1 MHSEVCALLTTTCS
15 EHHSVTRRFPYLS
28 ARADNHVDGNTSES
42 GRIEHRAAGE
52 TLFIEGEMPA
62 GVYVLHAGDVELVF
76 APREG
81 EPKPLRVVNPGRILG
96 LSSVV
101 MQHPHDCSAIARTEC
116 EVGFVER
123 EEFLRS
129 LEKTPAIWLSVLR
142 MLSSDVNAVYDDM
155 RSLAIG

>member
-1 MHSEVCALLTTTCS
+1 M
-15 EHHSVTRRFPYLS
+15 RQ
-28 ARADNHVDGNTSES
+28 
-42 GRIEHRAAGE
+42 HRAAGE
-52 TLFIEGEMPA
+52 MLFAEGETPA
-62 GVYVLHAGDVELVF
+62 GVYVLHAGEVELVF
-76 APREG
+76 TPRDG

-116 EVGFVER
+116 EIGFVDR

-142 MLSSDVNAVYDDM
+142 MLSTDVNAVYDDM
-155 RSLAIG
+155 RALAIG

>member
-1 MHSEVCALLTTTCS
+1 LLPVQTTTLA
-15 EHHSVTRRFPYLS
+15 ETPLK
-28 ARADNHVDGNTSES
+28 E
-42 GRIEHRAAGE
+42 RIQHRAAGE
-52 TLFIEGEMPA
+52 TLVREGETPT
-62 GVYVLHAGDVELVF
+62 GVHVLHAGDVELVF
-76 APREG
+76 APRAG

-101 MQHPHDCSAIARTEC
+101 MQHPHDCSAVARTEC

-142 MLSSDVNAVYDDM
+142 MLSNDVNSVYDDM

>member
-1 MHSEVCALLTTTCS
+1 LL
-15 EHHSVTRRFPYLS
+15 SVQT
-28 ARADNHVDGNTSES
+28 NTLAETPLKE
-42 GRIEHRAAGE
+42 RIEHRAAGE
-52 TLFIEGEMPA
+52 TLFREGETPA
-62 GVYVLHAGDVELVF
+62 GVYVLRAGDVELVF

-101 MQHPHDCSAIARTEC
+101 MQHPHDCSAVARTEC
-116 EVGFVER
+116 EIGFVER

-142 MLSSDVNAVYDDM
+142 MLSNDVNAVYDDM

>member
-1 MHSEVCALLTTTCS
+1 LAETPLK
-15 EHHSVTRRFPYLS
+15 E
-28 ARADNHVDGNTSES
+28 
-42 GRIEHRAAGE
+42 RIEHRAAGE
-52 TLFIEGEMPA
+52 KLFSEGDTPA

-76 APREG
+76 APRAG
-81 EPKPLRVVNPGRILG
+81 APKPLRVVNSGRILG

-101 MQHPHDCSAIARTEC
+101 MQHPHDCSAVARTEC

-142 MLSSDVNAVYDDM
+142 MLSNDVNAVYDDM

>member
-1 MHSEVCALLTTTCS
+1 MLAETPLRTAEV
-15 EHHSVTRRFPYLS
+15 RQ
-28 ARADNHVDGNTSES
+28 
-42 GRIEHRAAGE
+42 HRAAGE
-52 TLFIEGEMPA
+52 MLFSEGQIPD

-76 APREG
+76 APRAG

-116 EVGFVER
+116 EIGFVER

-142 MLSSDVNAVYDDM
+142 MLSSDVNAVYHDM

>member
-1 MHSEVCALLTTTCS
+1 MERGAPPYRRRVQTTTLT
-15 EHHSVTRRFPYLS
+15 ETRLK
-28 ARADNHVDGNTSES
+28 E
-42 GRIEHRAAGE
+42 RIEHRAAGE
-52 TLFIEGEMPA
+52 TLFIEGEVPA
-62 GVYVLHAGDVELVF
+62 GVYVLHAGDVELTF

-101 MQHPHDCSAIARTEC
+101 MQHPHDCSAVARTEC
-116 EVGFVER
+116 EIGFVER

-142 MLSSDVNAVYDDM
+142 MLSTDVNAVYDDM
-155 RSLAIG
+155 RALAIG

>member
-1 MHSEVCALLTTTCS
+1 M
-15 EHHSVTRRFPYLS
+15 RQ
-28 ARADNHVDGNTSES
+28 
-42 GRIEHRAAGE
+42 HRAAGE
-52 TLFIEGEMPA
+52 MLFAEGETPA
-62 GVYVLHAGDVELVF
+62 GVYVLHAGEVELVF
-76 APREG
+76 TPREG

-116 EVGFVER
+116 EVGFVDR

-155 RSLAIG
+155 RALAIG